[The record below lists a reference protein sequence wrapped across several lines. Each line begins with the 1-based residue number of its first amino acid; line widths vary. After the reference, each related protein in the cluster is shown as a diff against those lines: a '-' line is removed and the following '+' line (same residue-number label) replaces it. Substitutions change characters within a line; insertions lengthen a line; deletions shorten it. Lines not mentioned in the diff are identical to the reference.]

1 MNRLK
6 YYICILLCAGMAI
19 LGGCGA
25 GRKKL
30 SISPYV
36 LVNVSGLST
45 RAQATVYLDTA
56 GIYNALAGADA
67 AQEEKAVY
75 DSFVASLSVAADKLE
90 KLANGD
96 IINVTVTY
104 DAQLA
109 EELKLNVTDFVKTVE
124 VSGLNEGYEID
135 VFKDLEVIVT
145 GTAPYAF
152 VTYTN
157 KSDDPYIKNLEY
169 VIEGRNSGLKNGDI
183 ITIRCMLDADTA
195 ELYYYYTDV
204 TTMSYTVEG
213 LDTYIYDSAELDS
226 DVLGDIADEC
236 AEVIYADTNDTTTR
250 MLYKL
255 TGNANYLYQDNNE
268 WVDSLKLNR
277 VIFLSRSSEG
287 TSPYENI
294 ILYVFDAAIANN
306 YYTEYG
312 YYIFEY
318 TNAIRSGDGEFM
330 IGRND
335 PHLRYIC
342 GQDYDE
348 LYSELTRDIA
358 YQYSSVTL
366 ENIRINAE

>member
-1 MNRLK
+1 MTRFK
-6 YYICILLCAGMAI
+6 YCIFTLFCVVLLS
-19 LGGCGA
+19 GCNVG
-25 GRKKL
+25 KKEL

-36 LVNVSGLST
+36 LVNVTGLST

-56 GIYNALAGADA
+56 GIYSTLAGADA
-67 AQEEKAVY
+67 TQEDRAKY
-75 DSFVASLSVAADKLE
+75 DSFVSSLSISTDKLD

-96 IINVTVTY
+96 KINVTVTY

-109 EELKLNVTDFVKTVE
+109 DELKLNVTDFVKTVE
-124 VSGLNEGYEID
+124 VRGLNEGYEID

-169 VIEGRNSGLKNGDI
+169 VIEGKTTGLKNGDI
-183 ITIRCMLDADTA
+183 ITIRCKLDPDTA

-204 TTMSYTVEG
+204 TTMNYTVEG
-213 LDTYIYDSAELDS
+213 LDTYIYDQAELDS
-226 DVLGDIADEC
+226 NVLSDIAGEC
-236 AEVIYADTNDTTTR
+236 AKVIYDDTDDTTTR

-255 TGNANYLYQDNNE
+255 TGSSNYLYQDNNE
-268 WVDSLKLNR
+268 WVDNLKLNQ

-294 ILYVFDAAIANN
+294 IFYVFEAAIANN

-318 TNAIRSGDGEFM
+318 TNAIRSGSGEFM
-330 IGRND
+330 IGHND
-335 PHLRYIC
+335 PQLRYIC
-342 GQDYDE
+342 GQDFDE
-348 LYSELTRDIA
+348 LYAELTRDIA
-358 YQYSSVTL
+358 YQYSTVMVDNVVL
-366 ENIRINAE
+366 KEGE